1 LNIRDGDIFREYS
14 LADNGQEKGVW
25 DEQAIKLFMTLNAG
39 NIDKFN
45 NAA

>member
-1 LNIRDGDIFREYS
+1 LNVRDGDRLRAYS

-25 DEQAIKLFMTLNAG
+25 DEQAIKLFMTLTAG